1 MVLKTISKAFIA
13 LVAILMA
20 LPVAANTT
28 GGGVEIKTEKP
39 VYQDADASRP
49 NYLKNRRALVGPG
62 CTVNSVFDGVSLVA
76 GTKDLQCL
84 CNEDLDDY
92 ATLPGLAEV
101 VAGASPIISIK
112 DNQHYYAADMEAG
125 FSICAASDAK
135 ILSLDLAKFYMI
147 QFLCD
152 GEMVGE
158 PQSIIQGQ
166 SVTGLGLSLL
176 TIPGDN
182 LVTKSFVAKAPG
194 KFNEVKL
201 VQCGVDAT
209 VLSLI
214 KIKYAFVGKAREY
227 TITNNPTNGIGVY
240 ANEQGRGAFT
250 LSTDPHD
257 GFGHLLNKPSCLIDA
272 DLTNSFTVS
281 AGVSLGASTP
291 ITVYAK
297 PTDGKEAFPA
307 GTEVGF
313 KYNSP
318 SVLNLGIDNGA
329 TITLYN
335 KNNERIGSYPIS
347 TTVLGLSVL
356 KENKDGELVMKA
368 LADFSAVK
376 LVFPKVI
383 DIDLGAD
390 VVNYAFVRMAA
401 EPASHHCQMDV
412 PSSYDMGAYQKEFT
426 LQHNPKVDVTWSI
439 VSQPEGSDITLD
451 TTTGLVSNI
460 SVPGDYKFKALA
472 ADMKCSE
479 TTTVHYA
486 KTYKHEDQGVTLLVN
501 NEKETKY
508 QLSDKFGGGLLSILG
523 DRIKNRNAILTSS
536 LSDFT
541 YRIPNIELATNTG
554 IVGVKSVDGSCLA
567 KDIKNARK
575 VGFVVSS
582 KATGLEADVLKLY
595 NIQLFNKGEKVYEEA
610 TTHWGAISAGL
621 IGKEETNKMCL
632 SIDVPAEQEF
642 DEVVLFNTGVLK
654 ADLAQL
660 NIYYAYVSDATKD
673 NAISNPL
680 YGAQSISTENTQAS
694 IDLEHTKMFAV
705 ANVGN
710 GYNRIGNLI
719 DGDPETSFVLPL
731 GANIGG
737 ATVAV
742 NIGKTVNPGQQLVM
756 TTNNVAL
763 GLGVK
768 LGDGL
773 KVTTYLNGEEMESLS
788 NWQVLNASVISTS
801 GKASVSA
808 RAAGADGKGF
818 LVLTPTK
825 PFNNMRIMQVDA
837 ASALS
842 NIEIYDL
849 ALRSNISE
857 EGSVSLGQDL
867 VLNENF
873 KLTEKETFNGARL
886 VFNRTFNTGKWNSLI
901 LPVNMS
907 KAQMEQAFGIGTELS
922 EFDRVED
929 NWIYFKPVKTETDG
943 VLLQKNK
950 PYIIKPTKEPLAN
963 CEYTAGGETKTLEG
977 NIYLTNGISYAD
989 ETGNL
994 KHSDN
999 GNSNS
1004 MVSYGSYDKPT
1015 AVPSRSYM
1023 LNGGNLIHTAKV
1035 HNVKAY
1041 RTWLEETTPSDK
1053 PLQMAFR
1060 DADGDNNATG
1070 ITVIEEQTDGTT
1082 DCIYSISGM
1091 RINGKNAGK
1100 LPKGVYIVNNRK
1112 MIVK

>member
-1 MVLKTISKAFIA
+1 MPQIQR
-13 LVAILMA
+13 
-20 LPVAANTT
+20 
-28 GGGVEIKTEKP
+28 GGVEIKTEKP
-39 VYQDADASRP
+39 VYQDADTSKP

-84 CNEDLDDY
+84 CNENLDDY

-125 FSICAASDAK
+125 FSICTASDAK
-135 ILSLDLAKFYMI
+135 ILSLGLAKFYKI

-152 GEMVGE
+152 GEKVGD

-176 TIPGDN
+176 TIPGDT

-240 ANEQGRGAFT
+240 AKEQGRRAFT
-250 LSTDPHD
+250 LATDPHD
-257 GFGHLLNKPSCLIDA
+257 GLGHLLNKPSCLIDA
-272 DLTNSFTVS
+272 DLKNSFTVS
-281 AGVSLGASTP
+281 AGISLGASTP
-291 ITVYAK
+291 ITIYAK

-318 SVLNLGIDNGA
+318 SVLNLGIGNGA

-368 LADFSAVK
+368 PADFSAVK

-412 PSSYDMGAYQKEFT
+412 PSSYDIGAHQKEFT

-451 TTTGLVSNI
+451 TATGLVSNI
-460 SVPGDYKFKALA
+460 SVPGDYTFKALA
-472 ADMKCSE
+472 ADNKCSE

-508 QLSDKFGGGLLSILG
+508 QLSDKFGGGLLQILST
-523 DRIKNRNAILTSS
+523 DIKNRNAILTSS

-541 YRIPNIELATNTG
+541 YRIPNLELATNTG

-582 KATGLEADVLKLY
+582 KATGLVADVLKLY
-595 NIQLFNKGEKVYEEA
+595 NIQLFNKGKKVYEEA

-621 IGKEETNKMCL
+621 VGKEETNKMCL

-694 IDLEHTKMFAV
+694 IDLEHTKLFSV

-710 GYNRIGNLI
+710 GYDRIGNLI

-731 GANIGG
+731 GVNIGG

-808 RAAGADGKGF
+808 RAAGDDGKGF

-825 PFNNMRIMQVDA
+825 PFNNMRIMQVDV
-837 ASALS
+837 ASVLS

-867 VLNENF
+867 VLDENF

-907 KAQMEQAFGIGTELS
+907 KAQMEEAFGTGTQLS

-929 NWIYFKPVKTETDG
+929 NWIYFKPVTTETDG

-977 NIYLTNGISYAD
+977 KIYLANGISYAD

-994 KHSDN
+994 QHSDN
-999 GNSNS
+999 GNSNI

-1023 LNGGNLIHTAKV
+1023 LNGGKLIHTAKP

-1053 PLQMAFR
+1053 SLQMAFR

-1070 ITVIEEQTDGTT
+1070 ITVIEEQADGTT
-1082 DCIYSISGM
+1082 DSIYSISGM
-1091 RINGKNAGK
+1091 RISGKNAGK

>member
-1 MVLKTISKAFIA
+1 MVSKTISKAFIA

-28 GGGVEIKTEKP
+28 GGVEIKTEKP
-39 VYQDADASRP
+39 VYQDADASKP
-49 NYLKNRRALVGPG
+49 NYLTNRRALVGPG
-62 CTVNSVFDGVSLVA
+62 CTVNSLFDGVSLVA

-84 CNEDLDDY
+84 CNEYLDDY

-125 FSICAASDAK
+125 FSICTASDAK
-135 ILSLDLAKFYMI
+135 ILSLGLAKFYKI

-152 GEMVGE
+152 GEKVGD

-176 TIPGDN
+176 TIPGDT

-227 TITNNPTNGIGVY
+227 TITNNTTNGIGVY
-240 ANEQGRGAFT
+240 AKEQGRGAFT
-250 LSTDPHD
+250 LATDPHD

-272 DLTNSFTVS
+272 DLKNSFTVS
-281 AGVSLGASTP
+281 AVVSLGASTP

-318 SVLNLGIDNGA
+318 SVLKLGIGNGA

-368 LADFSAVK
+368 PADFSAVK

-412 PSSYDMGAYQKEFT
+412 PSSYDIGAHQKEFT
-426 LQHNPKVDVTWSI
+426 LQHNPKVTVTWSI

-451 TTTGLVSNI
+451 AKTGLVSNI
-460 SVPGDYKFKALA
+460 SVPGDYTFKALA
-472 ADMKCSE
+472 ADNKCSE

-523 DRIKNRNAILTSS
+523 DQIKNSNAILTSS

-582 KATGLEADVLKLY
+582 KATGLVADVLKLY

-825 PFNNMRIMQVDA
+825 PFNNMRIMQVDV

-867 VLNENF
+867 VLNENS

-886 VFNRTFNTGKWNSLI
+886 VFNRTFTTGKWNSLI

-907 KAQMEQAFGIGTELS
+907 KAQMEEAFGNGTELS

-929 NWIYFKPVKTETDG
+929 NWIYFKPVTTETDG

-999 GNSNS
+999 GNSNI

-1053 PLQMAFR
+1053 SLQMAFR

-1070 ITVIEEQTDGTT
+1070 ITVIEEQADGTT
-1082 DCIYSISGM
+1082 DSIYSISGM
-1091 RINGKNAGK
+1091 RINGNNAGK

>member
-1 MVLKTISKAFIA
+1 MVSKTISKAFIA
-13 LVAILMA
+13 LVAIIMA

-28 GGGVEIKTEKP
+28 GGVEIKTEKP
-39 VYQDADASRP
+39 VYQDADASQS
-49 NYLKNRRALVGPG
+49 NYLKSRRALVGPG
-62 CTVNSVFDGVSLVA
+62 CTVNSLFDGVSLVA

-125 FSICAASDAK
+125 FSICTASDAK
-135 ILSLDLAKFYMI
+135 ILSLGLAKFYKI

-152 GEMVGE
+152 GEKVGE

-176 TIPGDN
+176 TIPGDS

-240 ANEQGRGAFT
+240 AKEQGRRAFT

-281 AGVSLGASTP
+281 AVISLGASTP

-297 PTDGKEAFPA
+297 PSDGKEAFPA

-318 SVLNLGIDNGA
+318 SALKLGVGNGA
-329 TITLYN
+329 WITLYN
-335 KNNERIGSYPIS
+335 KGNQEIGKYPIS

-356 KENKDGELVMKA
+356 KDDKNGELVMRA
-368 LADFSAVK
+368 PADFSAAK
-376 LVFPKVI
+376 LVFPKVV
-383 DIDLGAD
+383 DINLGAD

-460 SVPGDYKFKALA
+460 SVPGDYTFKALA
-472 ADMKCSE
+472 ADGKCSE
-479 TTTVHYA
+479 MTTVHYA

-508 QLSDKFGGGLLSILG
+508 QLSDKFGGGLLQILST
-523 DRIKNRNAILTSS
+523 DIKNRNAILTSS

-541 YRIPNIELATNTG
+541 YRIPNLELATNTG

-582 KATGLEADVLKLY
+582 KATGLVADVLKLY
-595 NIQLFNKGEKVYEEA
+595 NIQLFNKGKKVYEEA

-632 SIDVPAEQEF
+632 SIDVPAELEF
-642 DEVVLFNTGVLK
+642 DEAVLYNTGVLK

-694 IDLEHTKMFAV
+694 IDLEHTKLFAV

-768 LGDGL
+768 LGKVL
-773 KVTTYLNGEEMESLS
+773 KVTTYLNGEKMDSLS

-825 PFNNMRIMQVDA
+825 PFNNMRIMQVDVV
-837 ASALS
+837 SALD
-842 NIEIYDL
+842 NLEIYDL

-867 VLNENF
+867 VLDENF

-907 KAQMEQAFGIGTELS
+907 KAQMEEAFGTGTQLS

-929 NWIYFKPVKTETDG
+929 NWIYFKPVTTETDG

-994 KHSDN
+994 KHSYK

-1004 MVSYGSYDKPT
+1004 MVSYGSYDEPT

-1041 RTWLEETTPSDK
+1041 RTWLEEITPSNNN
-1053 PLQMAFR
+1053 LQMAFR

-1070 ITVIEEQTDGTT
+1070 ITVIEEQADGTT

-1091 RINGKNAGK
+1091 RISGNNAGK

>member
-1 MVLKTISKAFIA
+1 MVLKTIFRAFIA
-13 LVAILMA
+13 LVAIFMV

-28 GGGVEIKTEKP
+28 GGVEIKTEKP
-39 VYQDADASRP
+39 VYQDADASKP

-62 CTVNSVFDGVSLVA
+62 CTVNSLFDGVSLVA

-84 CNEDLDDY
+84 CNENLDDY

-135 ILSLDLAKFYMI
+135 ILSLDLAKFYKI

-152 GEMVGE
+152 GEKVGE
-158 PQSIIQGQ
+158 PQSLSKEQ

-176 TIPGDN
+176 TIPGN
-182 LVTKSFVAKAPG
+182 TLVTKSFVAKAPG

-240 ANEQGRGAFT
+240 AKEQGRGAFT
-250 LSTDPHD
+250 LATDPED
-257 GFGHLLNKPSCLIDA
+257 GFGHLINRPSYLIDA

-281 AGVSLGASTP
+281 AVISLGASTP

-318 SVLNLGIDNGA
+318 SVLNLGVGNGA
-329 TITLYN
+329 KITLYN
-335 KNNERIGSYPIS
+335 KKNQKIGEYPIS
-347 TTVLGLSVL
+347 ATVLGLSVL
-356 KENKDGELVMKA
+356 KVDKNGELVMRA
-368 LADFSAVK
+368 PADFSAAK
-376 LVFPKVI
+376 LVFPKVV
-383 DIDLGAD
+383 DINLGAD

-412 PSSYDMGAYQKEFT
+412 PSSYDIGAYQKEFT

-460 SVPGDYKFKALA
+460 SVPGNYTFKALA
-472 ADMKCSE
+472 ADGKCSE

-523 DRIKNRNAILTSS
+523 ENIKNRNAILTSS

-541 YRIPNIELATNTG
+541 YRFPNLELATNTG
-554 IVGVKSVDGSCLA
+554 IVGVKSADGSCLA

-582 KATGLEADVLKLY
+582 KATGLVADVLKLY
-595 NIQLFNKGEKVYEEA
+595 NIQLFNKGKKVYEEA

-632 SIDVPAEQEF
+632 SIDVPAELEF

-710 GYNRIGNLI
+710 GYDRIGNLI

-756 TTNNVAL
+756 TTNNYP
-763 GLGVK
+763 K
-768 LGDGL
+768 
-773 KVTTYLNGEEMESLS
+773 
-788 NWQVLNASVISTS
+788 
-801 GKASVSA
+801 
-808 RAAGADGKGF
+808 
-818 LVLTPTK
+818 
-825 PFNNMRIMQVDA
+825 
-837 ASALS
+837 
-842 NIEIYDL
+842 
-849 ALRSNISE
+849 
-857 EGSVSLGQDL
+857 
-867 VLNENF
+867 
-873 KLTEKETFNGARL
+873 
-886 VFNRTFNTGKWNSLI
+886 
-901 LPVNMS
+901 
-907 KAQMEQAFGIGTELS
+907 
-922 EFDRVED
+922 RV
-929 NWIYFKPVKTETDG
+929 
-943 VLLQKNK
+943 
-950 PYIIKPTKEPLAN
+950 
-963 CEYTAGGETKTLEG
+963 
-977 NIYLTNGISYAD
+977 
-989 ETGNL
+989 
-994 KHSDN
+994 
-999 GNSNS
+999 
-1004 MVSYGSYDKPT
+1004 
-1015 AVPSRSYM
+1015 
-1023 LNGGNLIHTAKV
+1023 
-1035 HNVKAY
+1035 
-1041 RTWLEETTPSDK
+1041 
-1053 PLQMAFR
+1053 
-1060 DADGDNNATG
+1060 
-1070 ITVIEEQTDGTT
+1070 
-1082 DCIYSISGM
+1082 
-1091 RINGKNAGK
+1091 
-1100 LPKGVYIVNNRK
+1100 
-1112 MIVK
+1112 

>member
-1 MVLKTISKAFIA
+1 MPQIHR
-13 LVAILMA
+13 
-20 LPVAANTT
+20 
-28 GGGVEIKTEKP
+28 GGVETKTEKP
-39 VYQDADASRP
+39 VYQDADASKP

-62 CTVNSVFDGVSLVA
+62 CTVNSLFDGVSLVA

-84 CNEDLDDY
+84 CNENLDDY

-125 FSICAASDAK
+125 FSICTASDAK
-135 ILSLDLAKFYMI
+135 ILSLGLAKFYKI

-152 GEMVGE
+152 GEKVGD

-176 TIPGDN
+176 TIPGDT

-227 TITNNPTNGIGVY
+227 TITNNTTNGIGVY
-240 ANEQGRGAFT
+240 AKEQGRGAFT
-250 LSTDPHD
+250 LATDPHD

-272 DLTNSFTVS
+272 DLKNSFTVS
-281 AGVSLGASTP
+281 AVVSLGASTP

-318 SVLNLGIDNGA
+318 SVLKLGIGNGA

-368 LADFSAVK
+368 PADFSAVK

-412 PSSYDMGAYQKEFT
+412 PSSYDIGAHQKEFT
-426 LQHNPKVDVTWSI
+426 LQHNPKVTVTWSI

-451 TTTGLVSNI
+451 AKTGLVSNI
-460 SVPGDYKFKALA
+460 SVPGDYTFKALA
-472 ADMKCSE
+472 ADNKCSE

-508 QLSDKFGGGLLSILG
+508 QLSDKFGGGLLQILST
-523 DRIKNRNAILTSS
+523 DIKNRNAILTSS

-541 YRIPNIELATNTG
+541 YRIPNLELIANTG

-567 KDIKNARK
+567 KDINNTRK

-582 KATGLEADVLKLY
+582 KATGLVADVLKLY

-621 IGKEETNKMCL
+621 VGKEETNKMCL

-825 PFNNMRIMQVDA
+825 PFNNMRIMQVDV

-867 VLNENF
+867 VLDENF

-886 VFNRTFNTGKWNSLI
+886 VFNRTFTTGNWNSLI

-907 KAQMEQAFGIGTELS
+907 KAQMEEAFGNGTELS
-922 EFDRVED
+922 EFDSVED
-929 NWIYFKPVKTETDG
+929 NWIYFKPVTTETDG

-977 NIYLTNGISYAD
+977 KIYLANGISYAD

-1015 AVPSRSYM
+1015 AVSSRSYM

-1053 PLQMAFR
+1053 SLQMAFR

-1082 DCIYSISGM
+1082 DSIYSISSM
-1091 RINGKNAGK
+1091 RISGNNAGK

>member
-1 MVLKTISKAFIA
+1 MPQIQR
-13 LVAILMA
+13 
-20 LPVAANTT
+20 
-28 GGGVEIKTEKP
+28 GGVEIKTEKP
-39 VYQDADASRP
+39 VYQDADTSKP

-62 CTVNSVFDGVSLVA
+62 CTVNSLFDGVSLVA
-76 GTKDLQCL
+76 GTKNLQCL
-84 CNEDLDDY
+84 CNENLDDY
-92 ATLPGLAEV
+92 ATQPGLAEV

-135 ILSLDLAKFYMI
+135 ILSLDLAKFYKI

-152 GEMVGE
+152 GEKVGE
-158 PQSIIQGQ
+158 PQSITQGQ

-176 TIPGDN
+176 TIPGDS

-227 TITNNPTNGIGVY
+227 TITNNTTNGIGVY
-240 ANEQGRGAFT
+240 AKEQGRGAFT
-250 LSTDPHD
+250 LATDPHD
-257 GFGHLLNKPSCLIDA
+257 GFGHLLNKPSHLIDA

-281 AGVSLGASTP
+281 AVISLGASTP

-297 PTDGKEAFPA
+297 PSDGKEAFPA

-318 SVLNLGIDNGA
+318 SVLNLGVGNGA
-329 TITLYN
+329 MITLYN
-335 KNNERIGSYPIS
+335 KKNQKIGEYPIS
-347 TTVLGLSVL
+347 TTILGLSVL
-356 KENKDGELVMKA
+356 KVDKNGELVMRA
-368 LADFSAVK
+368 PADFSAAK

-383 DIDLGAD
+383 DVNLGAD

-412 PSSYDMGAYQKEFT
+412 PSSYDIGAHQKEFT

-451 TTTGLVSNI
+451 AKTGLVNNI
-460 SVPGDYKFKALA
+460 SVPGNYTFKALA
-472 ADMKCSE
+472 ADNKCSE

-523 DRIKNRNAILTSS
+523 DQIKNSNAILTSS

-582 KATGLEADVLKLY
+582 KATGLVADVLKLY
-595 NIQLFNKGEKVYEEA
+595 NIQLFNKGKKVYEEA

-621 IGKEETNKMCL
+621 VGKEETNKMCL

-694 IDLEHTKMFAV
+694 IDLEHTKLFSV

-710 GYNRIGNLI
+710 GYDRIGNLI

-731 GANIGG
+731 GVNIGG

-825 PFNNMRIMQVDA
+825 PFNNMRIMQVDV

-867 VLNENF
+867 VLDEKF

-886 VFNRTFNTGKWNSLI
+886 VFNRTFTTGNWNSLI

-907 KAQMEQAFGIGTELS
+907 KAQMEEAFGNGTELS

-929 NWIYFKPVKTETDG
+929 NWIYFKPVTTETDG

-999 GNSNS
+999 GNSNI

-1053 PLQMAFR
+1053 SLQMAFR

-1070 ITVIEEQTDGTT
+1070 ITVIEEQTDGPTE
-1082 DCIYSISGM
+1082 CIYSISGM
-1091 RINGKNAGK
+1091 RISGKNASK

>member
-1 MVLKTISKAFIA
+1 MPQTQR
-13 LVAILMA
+13 
-20 LPVAANTT
+20 
-28 GGGVEIKTEKP
+28 GGVEIKTEKP
-39 VYQDADASRP
+39 VYQDADASKS
-49 NYLKNRRALVGPG
+49 NYLRNRRALVGPG
-62 CTVNSVFDGVSLVA
+62 CTVNSLFDGVSLVA
-76 GTKDLQCL
+76 GTKNLQCL
-84 CNEDLDDY
+84 CNENLDDY

-135 ILSLDLAKFYMI
+135 ILSLDLAKFYKI

-152 GEMVGE
+152 GEKVDE
-158 PQSIIQGQ
+158 PQSITQGQ

-176 TIPGDN
+176 TIPGDT

-227 TITNNPTNGIGVY
+227 TITHNTTNGIAVY
-240 ANEQGRGAFT
+240 AKEQGRGAFT
-250 LSTDPHD
+250 LATDPHD

-281 AGVSLGASTP
+281 AGISLGASTP

-318 SVLNLGIDNGA
+318 SALKLGVGNGA
-329 TITLYN
+329 WITLYN
-335 KNNERIGSYPIS
+335 KENQKIGEYPIS

-356 KENKDGELVMKA
+356 KKDKNGEMVMRA
-368 LADFSAVK
+368 PADFSAAK
-376 LVFPKVI
+376 LVFPKVV
-383 DIDLGAD
+383 DINLGAD

-412 PSSYDMGAYQKEFT
+412 PSSYDIGAYQKEFT
-426 LQHNPKVDVTWSI
+426 LQHNPKVNVTWSI

-451 TTTGLVSNI
+451 ATTGLVSNI
-460 SVPGDYKFKALA
+460 SVPGDYTFKALA
-472 ADMKCSE
+472 ADNKCSE

-523 DRIKNRNAILTSS
+523 ENIKNRNAILTSS

-541 YRIPNIELATNTG
+541 YRFPNLELATNTG

-595 NIQLFNKGEKVYEEA
+595 NIQLFNKGKKVYEEA

-731 GANIGG
+731 GVNIGG

-768 LGDGL
+768 LGKVL
-773 KVTTYLNGEEMESLS
+773 KVTTYLNGEKMDSLS

-825 PFNNMRIMQVDA
+825 PFNNIRIMQVDA
-837 ASALS
+837 ASVLS
-842 NIEIYDL
+842 NITIYDL

-857 EGSVSLGQDL
+857 EGSVNTGKDL
-867 VLNENF
+867 VLDENF
-873 KLTEKETFNGARL
+873 KLTEKETFDGARL

-907 KAQMEQAFGIGTELS
+907 KAQMEEAFGNGTQLS

-929 NWIYFKPVKTETDG
+929 NWIYFKPVTTETDG

-977 NIYLTNGISYAD
+977 KIYLANGISYAD

-999 GNSNS
+999 GNSNI

-1015 AVPSRSYM
+1015 AVSSRSYM
-1023 LNGGNLIHTAKV
+1023 LNGGKLIHTAKP

-1053 PLQMAFR
+1053 SLQMAFR

-1070 ITVIEEQTDGTT
+1070 ITVIEEQVDGTT
-1082 DCIYSISGM
+1082 DSIYSISGM
-1091 RINGKNAGK
+1091 RISGNNAGK

>member
-1 MVLKTISKAFIA
+1 MVSKTISKAFIA

-28 GGGVEIKTEKP
+28 GGVEIKTEKP
-39 VYQDADASRP
+39 VYQDADASKP
-49 NYLKNRRALVGPG
+49 NYLTNRRALVGPG
-62 CTVNSVFDGVSLVA
+62 CTVNSLFDGVSLVA

-84 CNEDLDDY
+84 CNENLDDY

-125 FSICAASDAK
+125 FSICTASDAK
-135 ILSLDLAKFYMI
+135 ILSLGLAKFYKI

-152 GEMVGE
+152 GEKVGD

-176 TIPGDN
+176 TIPGDT

-227 TITNNPTNGIGVY
+227 TITNNTTNGIGVY
-240 ANEQGRGAFT
+240 AKEQGRGAFT
-250 LSTDPHD
+250 LATDPHD

-272 DLTNSFTVS
+272 DLKNSFTVS
-281 AGVSLGASTP
+281 AVVSLGASTP

-318 SVLNLGIDNGA
+318 SVLKLGIGNGA

-368 LADFSAVK
+368 PADFSAVK

-412 PSSYDMGAYQKEFT
+412 PSSYDIGAHQKEFT
-426 LQHNPKVDVTWSI
+426 LQHNPKVTVTWSI

-451 TTTGLVSNI
+451 AKTGLVSNI
-460 SVPGDYKFKALA
+460 SVPGDYTFKALA
-472 ADMKCSE
+472 ADNKCSE

-523 DRIKNRNAILTSS
+523 DQIKNSNAILTSS

-582 KATGLEADVLKLY
+582 KATGLVADVLKLY

-694 IDLEHTKMFAV
+694 IDLEHTKLFSV

-710 GYNRIGNLI
+710 GYDRIGNLI

-731 GANIGG
+731 GVNIGG

-825 PFNNMRIMQVDA
+825 PFNNMRIMQVDV

-867 VLNENF
+867 VLDENS

-886 VFNRTFNTGKWNSLI
+886 VFNRTFTTGKWNSLI

-907 KAQMEQAFGIGTELS
+907 KAQMEEAFGNGTELS

-929 NWIYFKPVKTETDG
+929 NWIYFKPVTTETDV

-977 NIYLTNGISYAD
+977 KIYLANGISYAD

-994 KHSDN
+994 LHSDN
-999 GNSNS
+999 GNSNI

-1053 PLQMAFR
+1053 SLQMAFR

-1070 ITVIEEQTDGTT
+1070 ITVIEEQADGTT
-1082 DCIYSISGM
+1082 DSIYSISGM
-1091 RINGKNAGK
+1091 RISGKNAGK